1 MVRQPFPAGQRLVET
16 QPPMVH
22 MGGGTMMDAFVS
34 RSPSHMIPVDV
45 STMSRQQAEMLR
57 SYGGVQSHVHVVDPG
72 AMNAPARQLIPNLS
86 QPPPAYQ
93 GAPPVAD
100 VSEKRRNL
108 YFHLC
113 GLFPEDRVIEVM
125 QQHPTE
131 TSPQVLC
138 TYLIRMSYVWGGRG
152 RTPCLHGSVGA
163 WPLVTFNIWYSDECC
178 FVQGAVIT
186 HCFR

>member
-1 MVRQPFPAGQRLVET
+1 MRITSGYKQESTHGGCSVILAQVGVGTGVAPANRGICTRPKGEGVGLGSKCPMNHGVLQKLN
-16 QPPMVH
+16 PPRAH
-22 MGGGTMMDAFVS
+22 GSG
-34 RSPSHMIPVDV
+34 I
-45 STMSRQQAEMLR
+45 
-57 SYGGVQSHVHVVDPG
+57 GVQNPRQETGLNRFHAARG
-72 AMNAPARQLIPNLS
+72 RAPQNIPNLS

-138 TYLIRMSYVWGGRG
+138 TYLIRMSYV
-152 RTPCLHGSVGA
+152 
-163 WPLVTFNIWYSDECC
+163 
-178 FVQGAVIT
+178 
-186 HCFR
+186 